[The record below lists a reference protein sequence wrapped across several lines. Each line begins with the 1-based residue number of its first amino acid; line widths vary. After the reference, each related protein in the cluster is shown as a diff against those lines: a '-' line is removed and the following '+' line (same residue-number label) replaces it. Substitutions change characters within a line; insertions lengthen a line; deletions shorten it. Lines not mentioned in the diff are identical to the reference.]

1 MARPEGY
8 MNRTAQTPT
17 VKETCVSLKGEKT
30 MLKCS
35 DDPVYENKDYDNMS
49 DEDWEQEMN
58 VEDDY
63 DGEPYED
70 VVDDY
75 DGWDL
80 DEEEEY
86 E

>member
-1 MARPEGY
+1 
-8 MNRTAQTPT
+8 
-17 VKETCVSLKGEKT
+17 

-35 DDPVYENKDYDNMS
+35 DDPVYENEDYDNMS
-49 DEDWEQEMN
+49 DEEWEQELN
-58 VEDDY
+58 AD
-63 DGEPYED
+63 
-70 VVDDY
+70 DDY